1 MAGGVIEQETKVL
14 VVPKSPQQLMEIAAS
29 RGASVAELTALFDLQ
44 MRWKAEE
51 ARMAWI
57 EDMASFKLVCPEILK
72 TRHVQQVSKDPGKTA
87 PSYWHAELDKAVELL
102 VPVLNRHR
110 FTHRWE
116 GATGPE
122 GITVTCVI
130 QHLLGHSERTSRTAP
145 PDATGGK
152 NAVQAIGS
160 TQYYLERYTF
170 FAALGIAP
178 KGQDKDGT
186 VGADPEWLK
195 EQAEEIG
202 RCETLQGLEAA
213 FKLSASVALEAN
225 DIEAYK
231 ALRTAKNSRKKELEK
246 GGK

>member
-1 MAGGVIEQETKVL
+1 MAGVIEQEPKAL
-14 VVPKSPQQLMEIAAS
+14 VVPKSPQELMEVAIS

-44 MRWKAEE
+44 MRWKAED

-57 EDMASFKLVCPEILK
+57 EDMAAFKLVCPEILK
-72 TRHVQQVSKDPGKTA
+72 TRHVQQVSKDPTKSA

-102 VPVLNRHR
+102 VPVLRRHR

-116 GATGPE
+116 GSSGPE

-130 QHLLGHSERTSRTAP
+130 QHDLGHSERASLSAP
-145 PDATGGK
+145 PDTTGGK
-152 NAVQAIGS
+152 NAVQAVGS
-160 TQYYLERYTF
+160 TKYYLERYTF

-178 KGQDKDGT
+178 KGQDKDGNT
-186 VGADPEWLK
+186 SVSPDWLK

-213 FKLSASVALEAN
+213 FKIAAASALEAN

-231 ALRTAKNSRKKELEK
+231 ALREAKNSRKKELAK